1 MFHMMRKYLAVAA
14 LCTTALVPVQA
25 LSQEA
30 VFVISTNEVG
40 VPNYNPITA
49 VNTQLPAHYDDVFAR
64 ALDKDPNKRFRTCG
78 EFVDALRAAPGATP
92 APAPRS
98 PRTAPCCCWS
108 WCWWCPWA

>member
-49 VNTQLPAHYDDVFAR
+49 VNTNAAFSMIYDTLV
-64 ALDKDPNKRFRTCG
+64 
-78 EFVDALRAAPGATP
+78 EQDADLSFHPHLAT
-92 APAPRS
+92 
-98 PRTAPCCCWS
+98 S
-108 WCWWCPWA
+108 WDEA